1 MTEAPK
7 VPSWHLSTKQLLRAR
22 ALRKNSTDAERLIW
36 AALRNHRLKGAGFRR
51 QAPIGPYI
59 VDFVCLAASL
69 VIELDGGQHFE
80 SKQEQRDAKRDAFL
94 ASKGLRVLRF
104 SNHDVMS
111 NRSGVLETIAAAIE
125 HAPTLALPR
134 KRGRGR

>member
-1 MTEAPK
+1 MTDASRA
-7 VPSWHLSTKQLLRAR
+7 PSWRLSTKQLVRARTLRA
-22 ALRKNSTDAERLIW
+22 NSTDAERLIW
-36 AALRNHRLKGAGFRR
+36 AALRGRRMKGANFRR

-59 VDFVCLAASL
+59 VDFVCHAAALA
-69 VIELDGGQHFE
+69 IEIDGGQHFE
-80 SKQEQRDAKRDAFL
+80 SRQEQRDARRDAFL

-111 NRSGVLETIAAAIE
+111 NRAGVLETIAAAVE
-125 HAPTLALPR
+125 SAPSLTLPR